1 MMKPSS
7 KVVASH
13 DIGAVRGKV
22 TSNPNLDPDLINKR
36 FEEADAEN
44 SVKKQ
49 TIYSVPKE
57 LKGLENLVFLGA
69 NTRDVALGE
78 FTFTLTTIS
87 AKEQEAIFKKALTIP
102 EQERILFFK
111 KGVLASSLRKI
122 NGRPLSSYLEEDTF
136 DAKVELVETLQQS
149 VFDFL
154 FEQLDEIT
162 SEAGKLLTAE
172 NLKK

>member
-1 MMKPSS
+1 MKPGS

-36 FEEADAEN
+36 FEKAEEE
-44 SVKKQ
+44 SETKKQ
-49 TIYSVPKE
+49 ISYSVPKE
-57 LKGLENLVFLGA
+57 LKGLENLIFLGA
-69 NTRDVALGE
+69 NTRDIQLGE
-78 FTFTLTTIS
+78 FSFTLSTLS
-87 AKEQEAIFKKALTIP
+87 AKQQEIIFKSALDIS

-111 KGVLASSLRKI
+111 KGVLASSIKRI

-136 DAKVELVETLQQS
+136 QARIELVETLQQS
-149 VFDFL
+149 VFDLL
-154 FEQLDEIT
+154 FEELDEIT
-162 SEAGKLLTAE
+162 SEAGKILTAE

>member
-1 MMKPSS
+1 MKPGS

-36 FEEADAEN
+36 FEEAE
-44 SVKKQ
+44 SESETKKQ
-49 TIYSVPKE
+49 ISYSVPKE

-69 NTRDVALGE
+69 NTRDIQLGE
-78 FTFTLTTIS
+78 FSFTLSTLS
-87 AKEQEAIFKKALTIP
+87 AKEQEVIFKSALDIS

-111 KGVLASSLRKI
+111 KGVLASSIKKI

-136 DAKVELVETLQQS
+136 KARLELVETLQQS
-149 VFDFL
+149 VFDLL
-154 FEQLDEIT
+154 FEKLDEIT

>member
-1 MMKPSS
+1 MKPGS

-36 FEEADAEN
+36 FEKAEEE
-44 SVKKQ
+44 SETKKQ
-49 TIYSVPKE
+49 ISYSVPKE
-57 LKGLENLVFLGA
+57 LKGLENLIFLGA
-69 NTRDVALGE
+69 NTRDIQLGE
-78 FTFTLTTIS
+78 FSFTLSTLS
-87 AKEQEAIFKKALTIP
+87 AKQQEIIFKSALDIS

-111 KGVLASSLRKI
+111 KGVLASSIKRI

-136 DAKVELVETLQQS
+136 QARLELVETLQQS
-149 VFDFL
+149 VFDLL
-154 FEQLDEIT
+154 FEELDEIT
-162 SEAGKLLTAE
+162 SEAGKILTAE